1 MTFQVIDSQQS
12 YDFSWPNIPQQILT
26 LTISSIL
33 DEMCESKSRELASS
47 ALDTLGEGE
56 REVNHQRVIS
66 VSAITFEIKH
76 TQIKWKDPYTHL
88 IIRM

>member
-12 YDFSWPNIPQQILT
+12 YDSSWPHIPQQILT

-47 ALDTLGEGE
+47 VLDTLGEGE
-56 REVNHQRVIS
+56 REVNHQS
-66 VSAITFEIKH
+66 YQCVSNYI
-76 TQIKWKDPYTHL
+76 
-88 IIRM
+88 